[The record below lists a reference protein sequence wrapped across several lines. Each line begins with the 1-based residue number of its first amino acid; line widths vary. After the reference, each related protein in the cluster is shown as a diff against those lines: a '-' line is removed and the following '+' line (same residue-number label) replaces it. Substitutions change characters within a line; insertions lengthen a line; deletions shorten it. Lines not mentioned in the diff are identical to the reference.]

1 MLYSVRATKR
11 KEYMSDDFTPTD
23 AQEDNR
29 LEKLL
34 DATEEWEDYINLRH
48 KPPTLLEQR
57 LLAAYREY
65 AKGIK

>member
-1 MLYSVRATKR
+1 
-11 KEYMSDDFTPTD
+11 MSDDFTPTD